1 MITASYLGKPFDNSA
16 AIGGAELAGI
26 MGFHPSK
33 VDGEN
38 VIVILRIG
46 KFQPLPR
53 EVRWQFSACPNRCGR
68 GRGGG
73 KAKIYWCVT
82 EALHT

>member
-1 MITASYLGKPFDNSA
+1 MITAPYLGKPFDNAA
-16 AIGGAELAGI
+16 AIRGAELAGI
-26 MGFHPSK
+26 MGFHPRK

-38 VIVILRIG
+38 VVLILWVG

-53 EVRWQFSACPNRCGR
+53 EVRRQFSACPNRCSR
-68 GRGGG
+68 GGGGG